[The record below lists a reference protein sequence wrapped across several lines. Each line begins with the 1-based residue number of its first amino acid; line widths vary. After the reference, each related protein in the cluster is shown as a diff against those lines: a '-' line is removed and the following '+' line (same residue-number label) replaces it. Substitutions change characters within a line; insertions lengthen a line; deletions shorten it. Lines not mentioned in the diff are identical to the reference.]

1 MQILITTDFSAN
13 AENAMNYAI
22 YLFEKNKCTFHV
34 LNTYTLDTA
43 ASIKKS
49 DPHTIVVL
57 KNNSEANIKKV
68 IRDKKLNN
76 TNPLH
81 TFKGLSINDTLVN
94 AIGRISIDKDIDY
107 LFMGTKGSSG
117 TKGVYMGSNTVKV
130 VLSIN
135 FCPIVAVPERYFYD
149 IPDQIVFATNF
160 EHAYTNAELL
170 PLKEIAKL
178 WHSKIVVIHVNRGK
192 KLSEQQEKSK
202 RLLSEKLGKLPHSF
216 IEMEGY
222 SQISK
227 SIMTYSKNHASVGI
241 IAMINKDHSFFYKL
255 IKENVIKNLA
265 FHTQVPFLVLPFI
278 D

>member
-49 DPHTIVVL
+49 DPHTIVIL

-227 SIMTYSKNHASVGI
+227 SIMTYSKNHTSVGI